1 MEAEWRIVGR
11 IIVTKVKCW
20 SCIPWQCSISISD
33 EDKEGYCDTELQIT
47 SDTFSTF
54 INVLYNKLFSLIH
67 IININNT
74 VCTYDL
80 TYVLN
85 KQTPTLG
92 KIPFALIK
100 YCNIVYHCIGKTRTF
115 TWFLNLLSLNPLSV
129 GCGQIIRGKLLSF
142 CYHSVCTGLDPY
154 RLSVV
159 IRWD

>member
-1 MEAEWRIVGR
+1 MGR

-33 EDKEGYCDTELQIT
+33 EDKEGYCDTELQSLSHQIT

-74 VCTYDL
+74 YL
-80 TYVLN
+80 TTIIPSN
-85 KQTPTLG
+85 PATPASREDTVIL
-92 KIPFALIK
+92 FIK
-100 YCNIVYHCIGKTRTF
+100 TISMIFTF
-115 TWFLNLLSLNPLSV
+115 TFPQSSVV
-129 GCGQIIRGKLLSF
+129 GCGSDNSSKTAVILLPQ
-142 CYHSVCTGLDPY
+142 CTRLDPY